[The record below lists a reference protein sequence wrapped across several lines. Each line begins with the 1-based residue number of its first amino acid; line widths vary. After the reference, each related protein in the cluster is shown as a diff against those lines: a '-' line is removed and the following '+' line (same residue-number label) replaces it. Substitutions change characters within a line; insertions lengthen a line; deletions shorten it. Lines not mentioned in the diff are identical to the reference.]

1 MSEAPQRDIKG
12 ILTTL
17 FEASIS
23 GDPARYAREHGFDPT
38 FLPMW
43 REQHHREYIAYLEA
57 FLRAVKDRV
66 EDWPIG

>member
-1 MSEAPQRDIKG
+1 MSEAPERDTKW

-17 FEASIS
+17 FEAAIS
-23 GDPARYAREHGFDPT
+23 GDSEHYAHERGFDPA
-38 FLPMW
+38 FLHMW

-66 EDWPIG
+66 DDWPIG